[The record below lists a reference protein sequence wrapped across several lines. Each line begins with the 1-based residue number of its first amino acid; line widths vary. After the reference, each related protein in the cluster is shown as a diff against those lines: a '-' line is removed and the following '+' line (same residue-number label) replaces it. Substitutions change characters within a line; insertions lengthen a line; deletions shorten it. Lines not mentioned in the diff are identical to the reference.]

1 MKTKAIVAACAA
13 LSLAAC
19 ATAPDKISAS
29 YVSPLQYQSYDC
41 GQIRME
47 LIRIG
52 QRVDQVTGQQRREAT
67 SDAWAMGVGLVLFW
81 PALFF
86 LAGGND
92 KKEELGR
99 LKGEYDALQ
108 SAAVQKQ
115 CMNQSPTTGTYANRT
130 ELTPPAQPAATQP

>member
-1 MKTKAIVAACAA
+1 MRLKTIAAPLMA
-13 LSLAAC
+13 LSMTAC
-19 ATAPDKISAS
+19 ATAPDKISAA
-29 YVSPLQYQSYDC
+29 YVSPLQYQGYDC
-41 GQIRME
+41 NQIRLE
-47 LIRIG
+47 LMRIG
-52 QRVDQVTGQQRREAT
+52 QRVDEVTGHQRRQA
-67 SDAWAMGVGLVLFW
+67 SNDAWAMGVGLVLFW

-115 CMNQSPTTGTYANRT
+115 CMNQPPSTGAYASRT
-130 ELTPPAQPAATQP
+130 ELAPPMQPGASQP

>member
-52 QRVDQVTGQQRREAT
+52 QRVDQA
-67 SDAWAMGVGLVLFW
+67 
-81 PALFF
+81 PAS
-86 LAGGND
+86 
-92 KKEELGR
+92 
-99 LKGEYDALQ
+99 
-108 SAAVQKQ
+108 SAV
-115 CMNQSPTTGTYANRT
+115 R
-130 ELTPPAQPAATQP
+130 PPATPGP